1 MTDEA
6 RMSPEV
12 FVERLRQEGRR
23 RYHDN
28 HPFHKRMHA
37 GELSRAEIQ
46 VWVANRYYYQTRI
59 PIKDAIIL
67 SKSEDPAFR
76 RMWIRRLADH
86 DGAREGEGAIHQ
98 WLRLA
103 VGVGLDADYVKDF
116 VYLLPGARFACDSYV
131 ALVRERSLV
140 EAVAS
145 SLTEFFAPDL
155 MARRVAVW
163 ETHYP
168 WVDQGVLA
176 YFRERAPRARRDAE
190 EALNFVLRSAVTRD
204 LQERCI
210 SALIRKCEILWSL
223 LDAVQAGHGEVAAAS
238 AR

>member
-1 MTDEA
+1 
-6 RMSPEV
+6 MSPEV

-23 RYHDN
+23 RHHDN

-37 GELSRAEIQ
+37 GELSRAELQ

-59 PIKDAIIL
+59 PVKDAIIL

-76 RMWIRRLADH
+76 RMWVRRIADH
-86 DGAREGEGAIHQ
+86 DGVREGEGGIHQ
-98 WLRLA
+98 W
-103 VGVGLDADYVKDF
+103 
-116 VYLLPGARFACDSYV
+116 LPGARFACDAYV

-140 EAVAS
+140 EAVAA
-145 SLTEFFAPDL
+145 SLTGFFTPDV
-155 MARRVAVW
+155 MARRVATW

-176 YFRERAPRARRDAE
+176 YFRERVPRARRDME
-190 EALNFVLRSAVTRD
+190 EALNFVLQSAVTRD

-210 SALIRKCEILWSL
+210 SALITKCEILWSL
-223 LDAVQAGHGEVAAAS
+223 LDAVHAGHGEGAAAP